1 LTGSVRVDHWKR
13 NHGRNICKLVEAAAV
28 LFDLLYRKMY
38 YFAGACGVAY
48 LEHLFESIAALAVKL
63 Q

>member
-1 LTGSVRVDHWKR
+1 LER
-13 NHGRNICKLVEAAAV
+13 NLGRNILQTEAAAV

-38 YFAGACGVAY
+38 YFAGDCSVAY